1 MAEFLWMDQ
10 FMVGP
15 HGRWASVVDVAV
27 FKFHHVGANRAHEW
41 LLAAPGGSIGFIRL
55 TKHLEILDVCFLFV
69 LILALGSFL
78 T

>member
-55 TKHLEILDVCFLFV
+55 TKHLDFLMYVFVCV
-69 LILALGSFL
+69 LALGSFL